1 MTKIKLFTAI
11 LFLSTILVSCGG
23 SATYDLDTREL
34 EEPCDYI
41 DAQIELT
48 KRAMEL
54 MEENDGVKK
63 KDMSLD
69 LINEGIVLES
79 KMETLLSDFQKSL
92 MDEYDSEKDMED
104 ALEECDGYEEL
115 EDLNKEFKKLQK
127 DLD

>member
-1 MTKIKLFTAI
+1 MIKIKQFTAI

-23 SATYDLDTREL
+23 SATYDLDIREL

-54 MEENDGVKK
+54 MEENDGVKE
-63 KDMSLD
+63 KDLSLD
-69 LINEGIVLES
+69 LINEGIVLKS
-79 KMETLLSDFQKSL
+79 KMETLSKDFKKL
-92 MDEYDSEKDMED
+92 CMKEYDSEKDMED

-115 EDLNKEFKKLQK
+115 EDLDKEFKKLLK
-127 DLD
+127 D